1 MHRFTILG
9 PAWPFVRLLVQW
21 GVLAFVF
28 TSLVD
33 LSIKDYP
40 VFLLSGLVAWSWFQ
54 SGVSGGTTSLVEK
67 RHLVLQP
74 QLPAAVLPAVGIA
87 VPLLDVLIALP
98 FLLIL
103 VAATGVLHWT
113 VVLIPLLL
121 AIQFVLMLGIVWLT
135 AAATVYVRDVRNV
148 VDVAVTLLFYVTPVF
163 YDLRRVPEGVRP
175 YLDINPMTTLVDGW
189 RRILIDGKVP
199 DLAELALVAG
209 ASGAFALLAYT
220 VFQRLSGGFADEL

>member
-9 PAWPFVRLLVQW
+9 PAWPFVRLVVQW

-33 LSIKDYP
+33 LSIDDYP
-40 VFLLSGLVAWSWFQ
+40 VFLLSGLIAWSWFQ
-54 SGVSGGTTSLVEK
+54 TGIGGGTSSLVEK

-74 QLPAAVLPAVGIA
+74 QLPAAVLPAVGVA

-103 VAATGVLHWT
+103 VVATNVLHWT
-113 VVLIPLLL
+113 VLLIPVLL

-135 AAATVYVRDVRNV
+135 AAATVYVRDMRNV

-163 YDLRRVPEGVRP
+163 YDLRRVPESIRP

-189 RRILIDGKVP
+189 RKILIEGHVP
-199 DLAELALVAG
+199 DLPSLAIVAA
-209 ASGAFALLAYT
+209 ASGGFAALSFLL
-220 VFQRLSGGFADEL
+220 FQRLSGGFADEL